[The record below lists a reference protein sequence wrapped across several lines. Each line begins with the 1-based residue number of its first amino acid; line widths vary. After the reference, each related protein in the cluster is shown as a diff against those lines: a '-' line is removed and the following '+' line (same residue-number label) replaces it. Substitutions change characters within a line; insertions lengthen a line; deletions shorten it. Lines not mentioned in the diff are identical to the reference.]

1 MIDQSKQEVAE
12 AMKQDPET
20 WAELYLTQMEQLSEM
35 MELLQKYREAL
46 RMTPPGER
54 GSDILN

>member
-1 MIDQSKQEVAE
+1 MINQSKEEVAA

-20 WAELYLTQMEQLSEM
+20 WADLYLTQMEQLLEM
-35 MELLQKYREAL
+35 SELLQKYREAL